1 MLQVPEEALE
11 KAMAGLIDLDLG
23 LPVLGVAS
31 AALHL
36 LREDRARREEEALEL
51 LEEQP
56 FLCDADDYEVADI
69 GPGVPQDHPHEE
81 PAAPP
86 RGAILAPCPPRDV
99 GVQVEPLTGPI
110 TSKPQLCRAGR
121 GPNGGPG
128 LGPRRS
134 PEEDR
139 GI

>member
-51 LEEQP
+51 LEE
-56 FLCDADDYEVADI
+56 
-69 GPGVPQDHPHEE
+69 
-81 PAAPP
+81 
-86 RGAILAPCPPRDV
+86 
-99 GVQVEPLTGPI
+99 
-110 TSKPQLCRAGR
+110 
-121 GPNGGPG
+121 
-128 LGPRRS
+128 
-134 PEEDR
+134 
-139 GI
+139 